1 VQGDGF
7 TIHNESSLLAT
18 VRAGNTQDMLRAA
31 FIASQMGCQSV
42 MFETDS
48 TVLKQA
54 VTTEEFDMSMSG
66 AIFLRY

>member
-1 VQGDGF
+1 
-7 TIHNESSLLAT
+7 
-18 VRAGNTQDMLRAA
+18 
-31 FIASQMGCQSV
+31 MGRQSV